1 MCKVHAKVCKVFCR
15 VYKVSKTYWDLVRF
29 VGSLVRFAGDLAHFL
44 RDLVRYGLQL
54 VPVDF
59 VGVVDVAEEEGVARD
74 GCAGGAAVVCGE
86 HFLYPFGIP
95 ASCADFQQ

>member
-1 MCKVHAKVCKVFCR
+1 M
-15 VYKVSKTYWDLVRF
+15 YKALPYFGDLVRF

-44 RDLVRYGLQL
+44 RGLVRYGLQL

-59 VGVVDVAEEEGVARD
+59 VGVVDVAEEEGVSRD

-86 HFLYPFGIP
+86 HFLYPFRLVAP
-95 ASCADFQQ
+95 CADFQQ